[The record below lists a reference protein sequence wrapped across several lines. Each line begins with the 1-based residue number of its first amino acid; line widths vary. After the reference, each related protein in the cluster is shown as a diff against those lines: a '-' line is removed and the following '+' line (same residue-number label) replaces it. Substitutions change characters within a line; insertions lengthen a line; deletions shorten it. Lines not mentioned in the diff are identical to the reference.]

1 MRLLV
6 TFQKRDILLIMT
18 IFIFKKLWYYYYN
31 TFFSRIYIMEKIEDY
46 EKNIRILLVEDDYL
60 TQVKLV
66 KILNRVYD
74 DIVVAKNGEE
84 ALTIF
89 KAYHS
94 QNKSFD
100 LVVSDINMPIMN
112 GINLLENIRQID
124 ELLPFIFVTARLDL
138 ETLFQVVKL
147 DIDDYILK
155 PIEIEPLLKSIEK
168 TMRKS
173 LKRKENLNISQK
185 LYLSDDLYWDSIEK
199 SIYKDEKQV
208 KLTKKEIM
216 FLDILCRRINQV
228 VNTEDIVYTLWED
241 DIEVDSNIA
250 NLKNLISRIRV
261 KIPNLNI
268 ENVYG
273 LGYKLRMKHE

>member
-1 MRLLV
+1 
-6 TFQKRDILLIMT
+6 MT
-18 IFIFKKLWYYYYN
+18 IFIFKKLWYYYCN

-138 ETLFQVVKL
+138 ETLLQVVKL

-155 PIEIEPLLKSIEK
+155 PIEIETLLKSIEK

-185 LYLSDDLYWDSIEK
+185 LYLSDDLYWDSVEK

-241 DIEVDSNIA
+241 DIEVDSNIV

-268 ENVYG
+268 ENIYG